1 MSFQGST
8 NQLLGI
14 AQGVASK
21 VKSEQVR
28 SNKELERQL
37 KSKSRKTADFK
48 NYNHITANKSAETLK
63 QEIRGKKQQQQRI
76 SNRIANVKKKF
87 NPNNAIHRNID

>member
-37 KSKSRKTADFK
+37 KSKSRKAADFK
-48 NYNHITANKSAETLK
+48 NFNQITANKSAEFLK
-63 QEIRGKKQQQQRI
+63 NELKGKKNQKERV
-76 SNRIANVKKKF
+76 SKRIARVKNKF
-87 NPNNAIHRNID
+87 DPKEAIHRNID